1 MFRNLKYKIIFL
13 FLFFTFANA
22 RISKIEVKIIE
33 NGKFCGSVN
42 LLLVNGMGYVKTM
55 DVANLFYLK
64 AEWLPDKKCVRLL
77 NNKNDAIELFIK
89 SKKLYIKKRLFTLKK
104 DPIIFEGSSWIP
116 LELIVSRSFQSF
128 VSAKVRWN
136 FAKKILEIKRE
147 KIALKKKKRIPQFR
161 TRYEK
166 KYRKVTK
173 IVIDPGHGGKDP
185 GAIGYD
191 GTKEKNI
198 VLDIALRLYKLLARD
213 SRFSP
218 ILTRKTDV
226 FLPLATRALIAERA
240 NADLFVSIHVNAS
253 YNKYT
258 KGFEAYFLSDVASDE
273 EAQKV
278 ANFENAVVELEEGTT
293 YKTDVNS
300 ILWSMRLNEFMNE
313 SSEFC
318 GILNSKIKN
327 IIKTRGIKQA
337 GFYVLKG
344 VKRPAA
350 LLEIGFITNKGDL
363 RKLKSAKF
371 RQKIARAI
379 YEAIVSYK
387 QWSEK
392 N

>member
-1 MFRNLKYKIIFL
+1 LAMFRNLKYKIIFL

-22 RISKIEVKIIE
+22 KISKIEVKIIE
-33 NGKFCGSVN
+33 NKKFHGSVN

-213 SRFSP
+213 SR
-218 ILTRKTDV
+218 L
-226 FLPLATRALIAERA
+226 
-240 NADLFVSIHVNAS
+240 
-253 YNKYT
+253 
-258 KGFEAYFLSDVASDE
+258 FEAYFLSDVASDE

-327 IIKTRGIKQA
+327 ILKTRGIKQA